1 MFPVNRNKMISANLN
16 LHNKKTP
23 EIHTEYSLS
32 IFVITLT
39 KMQIESCLV
48 YFELS
53 KVSCF
58 GETDLD
64 LVANFYYRF
73 SPSKMLVEF
82 FLLVYLWSQD
92 SWLLPLYNCVM
103 EDAEFWNES
112 QSLWEETSLSC
123 WTLSSTS
130 DPSCHSSTTWC
141 SQSVSQFSPG
151 SLSPSISLPSAIS
164 RNSYLLPVKIKWALN
179 KSERGKLMFFRR
191 RSSSSLFVML
201 QYVCLFSKTEIDFPE
216 AERNQHQGSVL
227 PWC

>member
-1 MFPVNRNKMISANLN
+1 MISANLN
-16 LHNKKTP
+16 LHDKKLKFTRN
-23 EIHTEYSLS
+23 TSSLS
-32 IFVITLT
+32 IFVINFT
-39 KMQIESCLV
+39 KMQSQSCLA
-48 YFELS
+48 YFGLS

-64 LVANFYYRF
+64 LVANFYYWF

-82 FLLVYLWSQD
+82 LLVYLWSDD

-112 QSLWEETSLSC
+112 QSFWEETSLSC

-164 RNSYLLPVKIKWALN
+164 RNSYLFWSKLN
-179 KSERGKLMFFRR
+179 ERWINLKG
-191 RSSSSLFVML
+191 V
-201 QYVCLFSKTEIDFPE
+201 
-216 AERNQHQGSVL
+216 N
-227 PWC
+227 